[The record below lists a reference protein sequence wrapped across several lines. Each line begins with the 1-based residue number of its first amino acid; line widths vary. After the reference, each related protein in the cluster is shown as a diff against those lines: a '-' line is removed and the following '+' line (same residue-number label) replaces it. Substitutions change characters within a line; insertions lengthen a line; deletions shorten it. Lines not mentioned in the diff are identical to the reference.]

1 MWTRLLVV
9 VIAVLFIFGGTY
21 VLKKDP
27 PASGKQDPRTMGT
40 QVLKKATNVVM
51 YEKRT
56 DTDKTFVIRARTVT
70 QQEES
75 VFFMDAF
82 RMDRSDGM
90 RVEGSRA
97 RYDTSLNRIDVA
109 GTMSVD
115 TKDGWRAEL
124 TDVVWDRK
132 EKHAATDKPVTLK
145 GDRGTLRADRAEF
158 FNDFKRMELTG
169 NVHAQV
175 AQKLLAD

>member
-1 MWTRLLVV
+1 MWTKLLVV
-9 VIAVLFIFGGTY
+9 VIAVLLIFAGAY

-27 PASGKQDPRTMGT
+27 PSAGRPDPRAMET
-40 QVLKKATNVVM
+40 QVLKKAKNVVM

-75 VFFMDAF
+75 IFLMDAF

-90 RVEGSRA
+90 KVQGGRA
-97 RYDTSLNRIDVA
+97 RYDTGINRIDVD
-109 GTMSVD
+109 GPMTVD
-115 TKDGWRAEL
+115 TRDGWKAEL
-124 TDVVWDRK
+124 TDVIWDRK
-132 EKHAATDKPVTLK
+132 DKHASTGKPVTLK
-145 GDRGTLRADRAEF
+145 GENGTLRADRAEF
-158 FNDFKRMELTG
+158 FDDFNKIELTG

-175 AQKLLAD
+175 TQKLLAD